1 MTLLTTRVR
10 VLSKDG
16 RTVIGQSEGGDK
28 YYPFFN
34 YLIQGTAAD
43 IMKFSL
49 VEAYR
54 AGVYDILKLHLLVH
68 DETGTSIPKT
78 LEGIQAY
85 QAQQDILSNT
95 VKLKVPILAEADY
108 GPNWGTQIEGKEC
121 DIYAKMRE
129 EIGVC

>member
-1 MTLLTTRVR
+1 
-10 VLSKDG
+10 
-16 RTVIGQSEGGDK
+16 
-28 YYPFFN
+28 
-34 YLIQGTAAD
+34 
-43 IMKFSL
+43 MKFSL
-49 VEAYR
+49 VEAYK

-95 VKLKVPILAEADY
+95 IKLKVPILAEADY

-129 EIGVC
+129 EIGV